1 MKFKTYV
8 PIGFLIL
15 AIAAIILPKDIFT
28 AILIFLMIL
37 SGVVT
42 IFSNI
47 DIFNDDER
55 DK

>member
-1 MKFKTYV
+1 
-8 PIGFLIL
+8 
-15 AIAAIILPKDIFT
+15 LPKDIFT

-55 DK
+55 DE

>member
-1 MKFKTYV
+1 MKFQTYV
-8 PIGFLIL
+8 PIVFLIL
-15 AIAAIILPKDIFT
+15 AIAPILLPKDIFT
-28 AILIFLMIL
+28 AVLIFLMVL

-42 IFSNI
+42 IFTNI